1 MTSVGAVTAAATD
14 VPGEPEED
22 GPPEA
27 PGVVESLR
35 AGDPWQPA
43 PPGWRGAALPALL
56 AGVWLVYLA
65 QPLQEILH
73 HDGRAWRT
81 VGVLAIVVFSL
92 AYVGVFF
99 QIRRRRWSALPG
111 GADVRAFALDRV
123 SASLVAVMLVCFVL
137 TVPSAGSSSL
147 AALVYL
153 VATVMMLTPLWFGW
167 SVSVLAVVASEAAAF
182 LVPGWDG
189 GQGAGLA
196 ILLASVAVF
205 GLRLAFRRSQQ
216 LSIARDDLARLVVQE
231 ERNRFARDL
240 HDILGHSLTVVAM
253 KAELAGRLVRIDP
266 AGAEREIG
274 DVERLTREAL
284 VDVRSAVA
292 GYRGVT
298 LAGEL
303 ANSRAALRAA
313 GIIDELPTAVDE
325 VPGDR
330 RALFGWV
337 VREGVTNVVRHSG
350 ARRCTVTVTPTS
362 VEVRDDGHGRVD
374 RPSGAETALHPGHG
388 LVGLSERAHA
398 VAGRLSTMSTAE
410 GFVLRVELPAPPG
423 EPGPAAQPEDAPPED
438 AWAASGEQRRDAPA
452 AGGRR

>member
-1 MTSVGAVTAAATD
+1 VTPAPEN
-14 VPGEPEED
+14 VPDGLPADD
-22 GPPEA
+22 GPREA
-27 PGVVESLR
+27 PSPFDVVR
-35 AGDPWQPA
+35 ADDPFE
-43 PPGWRGAALPALL
+43 PPHTGWRTIALPVLL

-73 HDGRAWRT
+73 HPAGAWRT
-81 VGVLAIVVFSL
+81 VGVVAIVTFSV
-92 AYVGVFF
+92 AYVLVFF
-99 QIRRRRWSALPG
+99 QLRRRRWSALAAG
-111 GADVRAFALDRV
+111 SDVRAFALDRT
-123 SASLVAVMLVCFVL
+123 SGSLVAVMLVCFAL
-137 TVPSAGSSSL
+137 TVPSAGSASL

-153 VATVMMLTPLWFGW
+153 VATLMMLTPLWLGW
-167 SVSVLAVVASEAAAF
+167 SVSLLTVVATEVVAF
-182 LVPGWDG
+182 VVPGWDG

-205 GLRLAFRRSQQ
+205 GMRLALRRSQQ

-253 KAELAGRLVRIDP
+253 KAELAGRLVHLDP

-274 DVERLTREAL
+274 EVERLTREAL
-284 VDVRSAVA
+284 ADVRSAVA

-303 ANSRAALRAA
+303 ANARAALRAA
-313 GIIDELPTAVDE
+313 GIAADLPTAVDD

-350 ARRCTVTVTPTS
+350 ARRCTVTVTSTS
-362 VEVRDDGHGRVD
+362 IEVRDDGHGRVAGTGHGEPD
-374 RPSGAETALHPGHG
+374 LRPGHG
-388 LVGLSERAHA
+388 LVGLGERAHA
-398 VAGRLSTMSTAE
+398 FDGRLWTRSSDE
-410 GFVLRVELPAPPG
+410 GFILRLELPALPGTGSGRPPLTPAD
-423 EPGPAAQPEDAPPED
+423 EVGPDAGD
-438 AWAASGEQRRDAPA
+438 GASPHDGTVARSRR
-452 AGGRR
+452 

>member
-1 MTSVGAVTAAATD
+1 VTSVGAVIPAQADSPAARSGDDRAR
-14 VPGEPEED
+14 
-22 GPPEA
+22 EA
-27 PGVVESLR
+27 PSPLEAVR
-35 AGDPWQPA
+35 ADDPLQP
-43 PPGWRGAALPALL
+43 PRTGWRSIALPMLL

-65 QPLQEILH
+65 QPLQEILGH
-73 HDGRAWRT
+73 QPGFWRT
-81 VGVLAIVVFSL
+81 VGVVAIVAFSL
-92 AYVGVFF
+92 AYVLVFV
-99 QIRRRRWSALPG
+99 QMRRRRWSALTVG
-111 GADVRAFALDRV
+111 SDVQAFALDRV
-123 SASLVAVMLVCFVL
+123 SGSLVAIMLACFAL
-137 TVPSAGSSSL
+137 TIPSAGSASL

-153 VATVMMLTPLWFGW
+153 VATLMMLTPLWFGW
-167 SVSVLAVVASEAAAF
+167 SVSVAAVVATEIVAF
-182 LVPGWDG
+182 VVPGWDG

-205 GLRLAFRRSQQ
+205 GMRLALRRSQQ

-253 KAELAGRLVRIDP
+253 KAELAGRLVHLDP
-266 AGAEREIG
+266 EGAEREIG

-284 VDVRSAVA
+284 ADVRSAVA

-303 ANSRAALRAA
+303 ANARAALRAA
-313 GIIDELPTAVDE
+313 GIAAELPTAVDE

-350 ARRCTVTVTPTS
+350 ARRCTVTVTATT
-362 VEVRDDGHGRVD
+362 VEIRDDGHGRVPGTGD
-374 RPSGAETALHPGHG
+374 GEPDLRPGHG

-398 VAGRLSTMSTAE
+398 VAGRLRTASSPG
-410 GFVLRVELPAPPG
+410 GFILRVEVPALPG
-423 EPGPAAQPEDAPPED
+423 DR
-438 AWAASGEQRRDAPA
+438 SGRPIVATADQVVPSGGDD
-452 AGGRR
+452 GRRQGDSVARSR